1 MLGKTKSRAARIGA
15 LAATAALVLAACGG
29 GGGDNSGVQTGQAFA
44 ECDANPNACNSAA
57 ADQLQDG
64 GDVTFA
70 IEKNIPN
77 WNVTSGEGN
86 VFETGMVTKGI
97 LPYTFYTTP
106 DLKPTLA
113 TDFVTSADITSTNPQ
128 TVVYKINPKAVWSDG
143 TPITADDFVYNW
155 KVQNGKDCPDCAPA
169 SSSGY
174 NLVNSVVGSDNGKTV
189 TVTFDRPYTDWK
201 NLWSSSGA
209 MYPAHLAAQHG
220 DVNTPA
226 GLAESYKWFGET
238 VPTWSGGP
246 WKIDNFQNNVSITM
260 VPNPAWWGAKP
271 KLSRVIFRIITDAS
285 QEPTAL
291 QNNEVQVIYPQPQV
305 DLVNQVRNIPN
316 VSSYIGL
323 GLTWEHFDFNL
334 KNPALANKALR
345 QALYT
350 AVNVQ
355 GIIDKTVGQFTDKVK
370 PLHNHNFMPGQE
382 GYQDVISSTGQGTGD
397 INKAKQILTSAGYKL
412 QGDQLI
418 DPSGAPVPTLRMR
431 YTVGNQIRQ
440 NECEL
445 FQQAASQLGVK
456 VDIVPTDDL
465 GDTTSNGDFDVI
477 VFAWVASP
485 FPFSGA
491 EQNWTTGS
499 ESNYGEYSNP
509 QVDQLIAQANA
520 ETDQAKAAELLNQ
533 ANQLMAEDAYVLPL
547 YQKPTFIAS
556 YDNIANIRNNS
567 TLDGPVYNMHE
578 WGIRKG

>member
-44 ECDANPNACNSAA
+44 ECDANANACNSAA

-143 TPITADDFVYNW
+143 TPITADDFIYNW

-169 SSSGY
+169 STSGY
-174 NLVNSVVGSDNGKTV
+174 DRIASVVGSDGGKTV
-189 TVTFDRPYTDWK
+189 TVTFTDPFTDWK
-201 NLWSSSGA
+201 VLWSSTGA

-220 DVNTPA
+220 DLNTPA

-246 WKIDNFQNNVSITM
+246 WKIDNFQNNVSVTM

-350 AVNVQ
+350 AVDVQ
-355 GIIDKTVGQFTDKVK
+355 GIINKTVGQFTDKVK
-370 PLHNHNFMPGQE
+370 PLQNHNFMPGQE
-382 GYQDVISSTGQGTGD
+382 GYKDVISSTGQGTGD
-397 INKAKQILTSAGYKL
+397 INKAKQILTEAGYKL

-418 DPSGAPVPTLRMR
+418 DPSGAAVPTLRMR

-456 VDIVPTDDL
+456 VDIIPTDDL
-465 GDTTSNGDFDVI
+465 GDTTSNGDFDII

-491 EQNWTTGS
+491 QQNWTTGS

-509 QVDQLIAQANA
+509 QVDNLIAQANA

-533 ANQLMAEDAYVLPL
+533 ADQIMADDAYVLPL

-567 TLDGPVYNMHE
+567 TLDGPVYNMQE

>member
-44 ECDANPNACNSAA
+44 ECDANANACNSAA

-143 TPITADDFVYNW
+143 TPITADDFIYNW

-169 SSSGY
+169 STSGY
-174 NLVNSVVGSDNGKTV
+174 DRIASVVGSDNGKTV
-189 TVTFDRPYTDWK
+189 TVTFTNPFTDWK
-201 NLWSSSGA
+201 VLWSSTGA

-220 DVNTPA
+220 DLNTPA
-226 GLAESYKWFGET
+226 GLAESYKWFGGT

-350 AVNVQ
+350 AVDVQ

-370 PLHNHNFMPGQE
+370 PLQNHNFMPGQE
-382 GYQDVISSTGQGTGD
+382 GYKDVISSTGQGTGD
-397 INKAKQILTSAGYKL
+397 INKAKQILTEAGYKL

-418 DPSGAPVPTLRMR
+418 DPSGAPVPALRMR

-456 VDIVPTDDL
+456 VDIIPTDDL

-491 EQNWTTGS
+491 QQNWTTGS
-499 ESNYGEYSNP
+499 ESNYGEYSNT
-509 QVDQLIAQANA
+509 QVDNLIAQANA
-520 ETDQAKAAELLNQ
+520 ETDQAKASELLNQ
-533 ANQLMAEDAYVLPL
+533 ADQIMADDAYVLPL

-567 TLDGPVYNMHE
+567 TLDGPVYNMQE

>member
-1 MLGKTKSRAARIGA
+1 MLGKTKLRSARIGA

-44 ECDANPNACNSAA
+44 ECDANVNACNSAA

-86 VFETGMVTKGI
+86 VFETGMVTKGL

-106 DLKPTLA
+106 DLKPTLN
-113 TDFVTSADITSTNPQ
+113 TDFVQSADITSTNPQ
-128 TVVYKINPKAVWSDG
+128 TVVYKINPAAVWSDG
-143 TPITADDFVYNW
+143 TPISADDFIYNW

-169 SSSGY
+169 STSGY
-174 NLVNSVVGSDNGKTV
+174 NQINSVVGSDNGKTV
-189 TVTFDRPYTDWK
+189 TVTFDKPYTDWK
-201 NLWSSSGA
+201 VLWSSTGA

-220 DVNTPA
+220 DQNTPA

-260 VPNPAWWGAKP
+260 VPNPSWWGAKP
-271 KLSRVIFRIITDAS
+271 HLSRVIFRVITEAS

-323 GLTWEHFDFNL
+323 GLTWEHYDFNL

-350 AVNVQ
+350 AVDVQ
-355 GIIDKTVGQFTDKVK
+355 GVIDKTVGQFTDKVK
-370 PLHNHNFMPGQE
+370 PLQNHNFMPGQE
-382 GYQDVISSTGQGTGD
+382 GYKDVLSATGQGTGD
-397 INKAKQILTSAGYKL
+397 INKAKQILTEAGYKL
-412 QGDQLI
+412 QGEQLL
-418 DPSGAPVPTLRMR
+418 DPAGAPVPAFRMR

-445 FQQAASQLGVK
+445 FQQAAKQLGVT
-456 VDIVPTDDL
+456 VNIEPTDDL
-465 GDTTSNGDFDVI
+465 GDTTSNGDYDII

-509 QVDQLIAQANA
+509 QVDDLIAQANA
-520 ETDQAKAAELLNQ
+520 ETDQAKASDLLNQ
-533 ANQLMAEDAYVLPL
+533 ADQIMADDAYVLPL

-556 YDNIANIRNNS
+556 QDNIANIRNNS
-567 TLDGPVYNMHE
+567 TLDGPVYNMQE

>member
-1 MLGKTKSRAARIGA
+1 MSGKTKLRAARLGA
-15 LAATAALVLAACGG
+15 LAAAAALVLAACG

-44 ECDANPNACNSAA
+44 ECDANINECNSAA
-57 ADQLQDG
+57 DADLQDG
-64 GDVTFA
+64 GEVTFA

-86 VFETGMVTKGI
+86 VFETGMVTKGL

-113 TDFVTSADITSTNPQ
+113 TDFVTSAEITSEDPQ
-128 TVVYKINPKAVWSDG
+128 TVVYKINPQAVWSDG
-143 TPITADDFVYNW
+143 TPITADDFIYNW

-174 NLVNSVVGSDNGKTV
+174 NQISSVVGSDNGKTV
-189 TVTFDRPYTDWK
+189 TVTFDAPYTDWK
-201 NLWSSSGA
+201 VLWSSTGA

-220 DVNTPA
+220 DTNTPA
-226 GLAESYKWFGET
+226 GLAESYKWFAET

-271 KLSRVIFRIITDAS
+271 KLSRVIFRVITEAS

-305 DLVNQVRNIPN
+305 DLVNQVRNIPG

-323 GLTWEHFDFNL
+323 GLTWEHYDFNL
-334 KNPALANKALR
+334 KNPALTDKALR

-350 AVNVQ
+350 AVDVQ
-355 GIIDKTVGQFTDKVK
+355 GVIDKTVGQFTDKVK
-370 PLHNHNFMPGQE
+370 PLLNHNFMPGQE
-382 GYQDVISSTGQGTGD
+382 GYKDTLSATGQGTGD
-397 INKAKQILTSAGYKL
+397 INKAKQILTDAGYKVE
-412 QGDQLI
+412 GDRLI
-418 DPSGAPVPTLRMR
+418 DPNGAPVPPLRMR

-445 FQQAASQLGVK
+445 FQQAAKQLGVT
-456 VDIVPTDDL
+456 VNIEPTDDL
-465 GDTTSNGDFDVI
+465 GDTTSNGDYDII

-485 FPFSGA
+485 FPYSGA

-499 ESNYGEYSNP
+499 ESNYGEYSNT
-509 QVDQLIAQANA
+509 QVDDLIKQANA
-520 ETDQAKAAELLNQ
+520 ETDQAKAADLLNQ
-533 ANQLMAEDAYVLPL
+533 ADQIMSEDAYVLPI
-547 YQKPTFIAS
+547 YQKPTFIAA

-567 TLDGPVYNMHE
+567 TLDGPVYNMQQ
-578 WGIRKG
+578 WGIRQG